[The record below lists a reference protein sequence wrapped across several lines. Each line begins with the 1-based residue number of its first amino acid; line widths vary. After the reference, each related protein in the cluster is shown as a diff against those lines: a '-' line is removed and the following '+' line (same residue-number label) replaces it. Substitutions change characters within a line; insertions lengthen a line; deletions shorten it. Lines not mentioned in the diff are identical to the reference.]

1 MDITYYYNNLYKLQD
16 IILEIF
22 FEIESN
28 FYLTGGTCLHRF
40 LINARYSD
48 DLDFFNPYSD
58 DFGQIIR
65 EFLSKLN
72 QNSIQY
78 IQEIRSKTFARINVK
93 EKNIILKIDFVNDP
107 VKHFGKIE
115 TLNNKIKIDNYKNIL
130 SNKLSAILDR
140 DEPKDVF
147 DIFVISKNFQID
159 WKEILSQLEQ
169 KVVVDYDLLLY
180 RLKTFPINW
189 VKKLKF
195 IDNKY
200 LDLFYSK
207 YHNLTA
213 TIEENLNLI

>member
-1 MDITYYYNNLYKLQD
+1 MDIKYYYNNLYKFQD

-115 TLNNKIKIDNYKNIL
+115 ILNNKIKIDNYKNIL

-147 DIFVISKNFQID
+147 DIFIISKNFQID
-159 WKEILSQLEQ
+159 WKEIFSQLEQ
-169 KVVVDYDLLLY
+169 KVVVDYDLLIY

-200 LDLFYSK
+200 LDLFYGK

-213 TIEENLNLI
+213 TIEENLNLV